1 MKKTISAVLVCV
13 LLLGCVFALTSC
25 AKTLSGTYKRDG
37 LIVDTTYEFK
47 GNEVTIINGMGSLSH
62 TTKATYVIE
71 EKDDGTMTITFTY
84 SEGETPDEDLKGTKS
99 FEEGKKENGDKFIK
113 IGGIEYIKQ

>member
-13 LLLGCVFALTSC
+13 LLLGCVFALASC

-47 GNEVTIINGMGSLSH
+47 GNEVTIINGMGSFSH
-62 TTKATYVIE
+62 TTKATYSIE
-71 EKDDGTMTITFTY
+71 KNDDGTMSITFTY
-84 SEGETPDEDLKGTKS
+84 AEGETPDEDLKGTKS
-99 FEEGKKENGDKFIK
+99 FEDGKKENGDKYIK

>member
-1 MKKTISAVLVCV
+1 MKKIISLVLVSV
-13 LLLGCVFALTSC
+13 LLLGCVFSLASC

-47 GNEVTIINGMGSLSH
+47 GKEVTIVSGLGSLSH

-84 SEGETPDEDLKGTKS
+84 AEGETPDEDLKGTQS
-99 FEEGKKENGDKFIK
+99 FSEGTENGVKYIK
-113 IGGIEYIKQ
+113 IGMTQYYKQ